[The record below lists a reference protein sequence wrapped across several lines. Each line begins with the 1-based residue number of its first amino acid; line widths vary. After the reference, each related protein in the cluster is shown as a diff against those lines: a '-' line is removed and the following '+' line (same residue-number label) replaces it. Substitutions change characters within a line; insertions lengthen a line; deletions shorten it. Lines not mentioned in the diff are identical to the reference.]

1 MKWNPQTR
9 RYEDSKG
16 KPIPESQIR
25 QEVDDFISS
34 NQDEVDNKTE
44 ELIAGTITVAAFF
57 LFMRSLLTSMHGA
70 AGVIAYGGEEQM
82 GSKEWGRI
90 AEKVASELAYLENFE
105 RQLLAT
111 QQATESLAVD
121 AAALI
126 ARNAD
131 VPAGLESVVEQRVL
145 SALMQGTSVEDA
157 IAGALADSVGV
168 DAAQGVAATVTAD
181 VLESQRMENLIW
193 GQVSSRAR
201 MYPDAAWG
209 TYQGSVKDRE
219 SGAGAVGVRR
229 VCVGDDASCD
239 ECVELAVDEYVGLAD
254 IVDIGNATCMSNCR
268 CWLEFEYL
276 GVEPLEIDRGIYV

>member
-25 QEVDDFISS
+25 QDVDEFIAS

-57 LFMRSLLTSMHGA
+57 LFMRGMLTSMHGA
-70 AGVIAYGGEEQM
+70 AGVVAYGGEEQM

-201 MYPDAAWG
+201 MYPDAAFA
-209 TYQGSVKDRE
+209 TYENSVKDRE
-219 SGAGAVGVRR
+219 TDVGAIGARR
-229 VCVGDDASCD
+229 ITEGDEHVCDGCEGAASD
-239 ECVELAVDEYVGLAD
+239 VYVPISEIAD
-254 IVDIGNATCMSNCR
+254 IGDFECGGRDR
-268 CWLEFEYL
+268 CHFEFEYL
-276 GVEPLEIDRGIYV
+276 GVEPLEIAREVYA